1 LTGVNDADYTPPFP
15 LTAKLNKLT
24 IKLDRPQLTPDDIKK
39 LEGAMSAA
47 ADGPVS
53 GDLSLVQRLEERFDK
68 REDCR
73 KQADAQKLD
82 PIERLQFVRK
92 CLQ

>member
-1 LTGVNDADYTPPFP
+1 MRRTFA

-24 IKLDRPQLTPDDIKK
+24 IKIDRPELSPEDIKK
-39 LEGAMSAA
+39 LEGAMQAA

-53 GDLSLVQRLEERFDK
+53 GDLSLVQRLEQRFDK
-68 REDCR
+68 RENCR

-82 PIERLQFVRK
+82 PIERIQFVRK

>member
-1 LTGVNDADYTPPFP
+1 
-15 LTAKLNKLT
+15 
-24 IKLDRPQLTPDDIKK
+24 
-39 LEGAMSAA
+39 MSAA

-82 PIERLQFVRK
+82 PIERIQFVRK